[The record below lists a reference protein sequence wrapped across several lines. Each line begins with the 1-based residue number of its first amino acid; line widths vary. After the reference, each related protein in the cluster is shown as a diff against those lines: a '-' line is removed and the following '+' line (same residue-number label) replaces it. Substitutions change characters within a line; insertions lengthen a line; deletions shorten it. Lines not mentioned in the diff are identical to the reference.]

1 MGNLK
6 NLFSRKCRYEK
17 CLSIG
22 MLPYL
27 VDSCKRVHECE
38 TSPGS
43 TSTNSPLIDVAMV
56 KYEPFNTTV
65 IKENLS
71 DIFYTVY
78 NNSSISKD
86 LYLLGIQY
94 LQIFPITYFS
104 CFRQLCFSTNCGE
117 EK

>member
-1 MGNLK
+1 
-6 NLFSRKCRYEK
+6 
-17 CLSIG
+17 

-27 VDSCKRVHECE
+27 VDSCKRVQECE

-43 TSTNSPLIDVAMV
+43 TSTNSPLIDVVMV

-86 LYLLGIQY
+86 LYLLGI
-94 LQIFPITYFS
+94 
-104 CFRQLCFSTNCGE
+104 
-117 EK
+117 

>member
-1 MGNLK
+1 
-6 NLFSRKCRYEK
+6 
-17 CLSIG
+17 

-86 LYLLGIQY
+86 LYLLGI
-94 LQIFPITYFS
+94 
-104 CFRQLCFSTNCGE
+104 
-117 EK
+117 